1 MARPTKPDRDRAVP
15 VSIRIPRA
23 IYDEVQERASVRRTT
38 LTALILEG
46 LRLCLDTPLD
56 PREVSV
62 AHSMTAMQELEQL
75 IDARVHAILTLER
88 QLEPAQAP
96 VRRGVGLSS
105 GMCHTVI
112 PQQREGEYGQDGNA
126 VTQEQAGEPIAP
138 PPKKRTGRQR
148 SLMGQRILGLLHAH
162 PAGLTAEQLR
172 GYLSPE
178 RPIGD
183 ILSGMIRTG
192 AVQMQSEGRRRR
204 YVLPQQRD

>member
-1 MARPTKPDRDRAVP
+1 MARPPKPDTEKSIS
-15 VSIRIPRA
+15 VSTRIPRV
-23 IYDEVQERASVRRTT
+23 IYDEAQERAKLRRTT
-38 LTALILEG
+38 LTALLLEG

-75 IDARVHAILTLER
+75 IDARVHAILALER
-88 QLEPAQAP
+88 QREPALQP
-96 VRRGVGLSS
+96 EQPTIGLSS
-105 GMCHTVI
+105 DKRKTAIQEQEVGETTQDGHAVI
-112 PQQREGEYGQDGNA
+112 PAQ
-126 VTQEQAGEPIAP
+126 
-138 PPKKRTGRQR
+138 PKKRTGRQR